1 MWTQIL
7 TVLLTLQPYFGDQ
20 ESPDER
26 VERMVVIAK
35 AIDYASAR
43 GTCSGAFEEWVECR
57 PIWRSD
63 QESLAAALIVIA
75 QNESNLALHVHQ
87 GRCGPKECD
96 AIMVR
101 NAQGERVL
109 YHQARSLWQVHYSS
123 LIREEWPNMAGTSL
137 WSTSD
142 AAWASARMLAGH
154 RRRCLTDTG
163 MFGGYG
169 TGGSCT
175 SPSAQR
181 RAAQTARVASQIR
194 RSAKAPAEPV
204 MVASRD

>member
-20 ESPDER
+20 ESPAER
-26 VERMVVIAK
+26 TERLEIIAK

-43 GTCSGAFEEWVECR
+43 ATCSGAFEEWVGCR
-57 PIWRSD
+57 PVWRGD
-63 QESLAAALIVIA
+63 RTSLAAALIVVA

-87 GRCGPKECD
+87 GRCKPKECD
-96 AIMVR
+96 AIVDR
-101 NAQGERVL
+101 NPQGERVVV
-109 YHQARSLWQVHYSS
+109 HQARSLWQVHYSS

-137 WSTSD
+137 WATSD

-154 RRRCLTDTG
+154 RSRCLTDTG

-169 TGGSCT
+169 TGGSCM

-194 RSAKAPAEPV
+194 QAAKAPAEPLL
-204 MVASRD
+204 VASRD